1 MIQKNLYK
9 KISGIYAI
17 TPDKTLDLNLAEQ
30 AIEQHQINIL
40 QYRQLSLMRLNN
52 YNSCV

>member
-1 MIQKNLYK
+1 MIQKILYK

-17 TPDKTLDLNLAEQ
+17 TPNKALDLKLVEQ
-30 AIEQHQINIL
+30 AIEQHQINTL
-40 QYRQLSLMRLNN
+40 LSLMRLNN